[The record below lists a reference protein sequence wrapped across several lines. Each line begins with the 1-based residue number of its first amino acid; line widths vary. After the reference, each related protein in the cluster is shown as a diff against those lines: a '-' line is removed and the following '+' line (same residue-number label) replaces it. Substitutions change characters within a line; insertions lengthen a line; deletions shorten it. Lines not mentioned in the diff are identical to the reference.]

1 MVGLLYRRL
10 LYRLK
15 YRQNRA
21 GSCHRSFHGKI
32 KTPNSS
38 PELYFVLS
46 PIYNYMLHLCIM
58 FKYILSLA
66 HNFHLLIML
75 IFQTCYFQGPMP
87 IHDVYRNLT
96 NLYSSLFIEILAIK
110 IFIQVNTWLKQI
122 FLFVMSLAIVRWHAK
137 PT

>member
-15 YRQNRA
+15 YRQNRT

-32 KTPNSS
+32 KTSNSS

-58 FKYILSLA
+58 FKYILCLV
-66 HNFHLLIML
+66 HHFHLLIL
-75 IFQTCYFQGPMP
+75 FKILQTCYFQKPMR
-87 IHDVYRNLT
+87 IDVHGNLT
-96 NLYSSLFIEILAIK
+96 DLYSSLFIEILAIK

-122 FLFVMSLAIVRWHAK
+122 FLLVMSLAIVRWHAK

>member
-15 YRQNRA
+15 YRQNRT

-32 KTPNSS
+32 KTTNSS

-46 PIYNYMLHLCIM
+46 LMYNYMLHLCIM
-58 FKYILSLA
+58 FKYVLSLA

-87 IHDVYRNLT
+87 IHDVHRNLT
-96 NLYSSLFIEILAIK
+96 NLYSSLFIKILAIK
-110 IFIQVNTWLKQI
+110 IFIQVNT
-122 FLFVMSLAIVRWHAK
+122 
-137 PT
+137 

>member
-58 FKYILSLA
+58 YKYILSLA

-75 IFQTCYFQGPMP
+75 IFQTCYFQGPRCIYMMF
-87 IHDVYRNLT
+87 IYRNLT

-110 IFIQVNTWLKQI
+110 IFIQVNT
-122 FLFVMSLAIVRWHAK
+122 
-137 PT
+137 